1 MWKMKCYGYGPWP
14 LVGLFKVTDQGCR
27 DEEEGVS
34 ARPGVAVLEE
44 SDLDGSSSERDYWY
58 IGDILNVT
66 HFCVEKS
73 DLDRSSY

>member
-1 MWKMKCYGYGPWP
+1 MP

-27 DEEEGVS
+27 DEEEGVT

-58 IGDILNVT
+58 MGDTKCYPFL
-66 HFCVEKS
+66 
-73 DLDRSSY
+73 R